1 MEIAKRYW
9 AQAHAQLAELNRS
22 QRWLIGALLALGVL
36 VVWVLVRAMSG
47 PDLVPITA
55 FAGTV
60 SNTPQMIARLQ
71 GAGIDVTQEGGQVL
85 VPESQQS
92 RAIAVL
98 VEGDLLSG
106 NAADAFDDY
115 IKSSQQMFLSNAQSR
130 QRFGLARERALGD
143 ILRRMKGVRS
153 ADVVISLPEST
164 GFGRTHIRPSASVTI
179 RMQGGQRVERPL
191 VEAVAGLVSGAVA
204 ELKPPDVVVIDADQ
218 GRQHTVQDPEES
230 VPTDVIEMVRNQEN
244 YYRDKIA
251 SVLGY
256 IDGAIVAV
264 NVRTDDT
271 HREVVRA
278 LAYEDTE
285 PIQSEETEEQVD
297 RTTQAGGEPGVRPN
311 VGISIDDT
319 RGPTRESTTT
329 SERRTFGAKN
339 LVEQR
344 DTVRAGHSIEQINVT
359 VGVPRGYFVRIWS
372 AANPDAKETP
382 GDAALQPLI
391 DAQLAQIEDQVRP
404 QIAART
410 PGDISVSMVPDLYL
424 RSPADDADAAGGVG
438 MWVGDWGGSAVVA
451 MLSLASLG
459 AMFYLI
465 RSATRRDPEPSI
477 DELVGIPP
485 ALAGAGA
492 GGGAGGGG
500 GSRDAGGV
508 DPDMPGLAV
517 DEATLKARKIAEQIS
532 DLVRANPAEA
542 GSVLSRWV
550 RGDE

>member
-1 MEIAKRYW
+1 MEIFNRYR
-9 AQAHAQLAELNRS
+9 AQVAAQLAELNRS
-22 QRWLIGALLALGVL
+22 QKWLIGALLALGIV
-36 VVWVLVRAMSG
+36 VVWVLVKAMSG

-60 SNTPQMIARLQ
+60 SNTPNVVARLQ
-71 GAGIDVTQEGGQVL
+71 SAGIDVTQEGGQVL
-85 VPESQQS
+85 VPESEQS

-143 ILRRMKGVRS
+143 ILKRMKGVRS
-153 ADVVISLPEST
+153 ADVVISLPEQT
-164 GFGRTHIRPSASVTI
+164 GFGRTHVRPSASVTV
-179 RMQGGQRVERPL
+179 RMKGGTRVERDL

-204 ELKPPDVVVIDADQ
+204 ELKPQDVVVIDADQ
-218 GRQHTVQDPEES
+218 SRQHTVQDPGES

-256 IDGAIVAV
+256 IDGVIVAV

-271 HREVVRA
+271 HREVIRA
-278 LAYEDTE
+278 VQYQDTE
-285 PIQSEETEEQVD
+285 PIVSEETEEQID

-311 VGISIDDT
+311 VGISIDDS
-319 RGPTRESTTT
+319 RGPTRESTST
-329 SERRTFGAKN
+329 SERRTFGPKA

-344 DTVRAGHSIEQINVT
+344 DTVKAGHAIEQINVT
-359 VGVPRGYFVRIWS
+359 VGVPRGHFIRMWS
-372 AANPDAKETP
+372 GRNPEAEQAP
-382 GDAALQPLI
+382 GDAELQPLV
-391 DAQLAQIEDQVRP
+391 DAALAQIEDQVRP
-404 QIAART
+404 QIAARS
-410 PGDISVSMVPDLYL
+410 PGDISVSMIPDLYL
-424 RSPADDADAAGGVG
+424 RQTDDPDQSGGG
-438 MWVGDWGGSAVVA
+438 MGMLVGDWGGSAMVA

-477 DELVGIPP
+477 DELIGIPP
-485 ALAGAGA
+485 ALAGASS
-492 GGGAGGGG
+492 GG
-500 GSRDAGGV
+500 GSGDSGTD
-508 DPDMPGLAV
+508 DPDLPGYER
-517 DEATLKARKIAEQIS
+517 DEATRKMRKITQQIG
-532 DLVRANPAEA
+532 DMIRANPAEA
-542 GSVLSRWV
+542 GSVLTRWV